1 MGVTRTDTEQTA
13 EHQLDPEAQTAQH
26 AVPSRRA
33 DTHAPATQLTSA
45 AVGENC
51 SNCGAPLASDQ
62 RYCIQCG
69 QRRGNS
75 RFALAA
81 PATQSVTTVTSSGPP
96 PFERSRWHG
105 SAATVIAGIA
115 TLVLAMG
122 VGVLIGHSGS
132 TNAAA
137 KSSPPTVVN
146 LGGGSAGTSTG
157 ASTGGSASHAA
168 RHHAAAPKTERA
180 KATKAATAKKP
191 TTQAVQKASHAASSV
206 LGGNSGGQQQSTIS
220 SGAACKAGSAGC
232 QGGHFT
238 GNFFGQ

>member
-1 MGVTRTDTEQTA
+1 MGVTRTDSEQTA
-13 EHQLDPEAQTAQH
+13 EHQLGSEAQTAEH

-33 DTHAPATQLTSA
+33 EAQAPTPQLASPGG
-45 AVGENC
+45 GENC

-69 QRRGNS
+69 QRRGNG
-75 RFALAA
+75 RFALAG
-81 PATQSVTTVTSSGPP
+81 PAAMTATTVTTSGPP
-96 PFERSRWHG
+96 PLERSRWHG

-132 TNAAA
+132 TNSAKAA
-137 KSSPPTVVN
+137 PPTVLTV
-146 LGGGSAGTSTG
+146 GGGSSVGTSG
-157 ASTGGSASHAA
+157 GSTGGSTTHAA
-168 RHHAAAPKTERA
+168 RHHTAAPKTERA
-180 KATKAATAKKP
+180 RATKAATAKKP

-220 SGAACKAGSAGC
+220 NGATCKPGSAGC
-232 QGGHFT
+232 TNGHFT